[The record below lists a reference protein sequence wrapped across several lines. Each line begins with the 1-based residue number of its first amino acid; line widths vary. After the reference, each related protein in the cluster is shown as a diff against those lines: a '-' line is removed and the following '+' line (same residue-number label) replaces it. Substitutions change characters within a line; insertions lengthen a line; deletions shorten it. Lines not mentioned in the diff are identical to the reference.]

1 VVLKLNQL
9 FIHEVGVR
17 FGNKVQNIMM

>member
-1 VVLKLNQL
+1 VVLKLYQL